1 MKKILA
7 ALSISF
13 AAIAPAAVAQTPA
26 PAAVVMPA
34 ADPAALA
41 AANELLQS
49 MNYRDVVGKM
59 FDQMRRT
66 MPSIMQQG
74 AANAINNDSSLDAA
88 QKADA
93 IQKMTKDLGAVT
105 EEMSGIFSDPA
116 VFEEMM
122 RATAGVYARHFTVT
136 ELRQIAAFYKTPVGV
151 KTLTIMPQLMNESM
165 LIGQQIVMPRIGKVM
180 EKLKA
185 K

>member
-1 MKKILA
+1 
-7 ALSISF
+7 
-13 AAIAPAAVAQTPA
+13 
-26 PAAVVMPA
+26 MPA

-88 QKADA
+88 QK
-93 IQKMTKDLGAVT
+93 
-105 EEMSGIFSDPA
+105 P
-116 VFEEMM
+116 M
-122 RATAGVYARHFTVT
+122 RS
-136 ELRQIAAFYKTPVGV
+136 K
-151 KTLTIMPQLMNESM
+151 K
-165 LIGQQIVMPRIGKVM
+165 
-180 EKLKA
+180 
-185 K
+185 